1 MRVLVK
7 TARQN
12 RQKEKTGWVRVLQVL
27 EERMTH
33 RLKLTE
39 SYSKQRGEVRGNS
52 I

>member
-39 SYSKQRGEVRGNS
+39 SFLETKG
-52 I
+52 